1 MTIYTPPSPTVDG
14 QRITVSHL
22 VNNPVL
28 VQRTLRGLVNL
39 RLIGGQLLTGRVDM
53 TGSGAAIFEIGES
66 IYANDEAEVVDD
78 LMEYP
83 LTDDGDA
90 DLAVVAAGKY
100 GLATEIP
107 DALIA
112 RDRMDVV
119 MRKFTKI
126 ANRIAVGFDGR
137 VLSAIGSA
145 VDQTQPAAAAWSAAG
160 ADPFLDAMLAGA
172 VVDSLDEGYEVDT
185 LVAKPVPFARMVAQA
200 KIMNALPR
208 EGDNVVLTGRMVQIA
223 GYNILK
229 SNRLP
234 SGVDVMGLDS
244 TALGSIAFERQGGG
258 YQGDAADPQGVES
271 KVIRLDQQDGV
282 RIQARK
288 VAEPVVVE
296 PGAAVKLT
304 GVTA

>member
-1 MTIYTPPSPTVDG
+1 MTIYTPPAPTVDG
-14 QRITVSHL
+14 QTITVSHL

-39 RLIGGQLLTGRVDM
+39 RLIGGKLLTGRVDM
-53 TGSGAAIFEIGES
+53 TGSGSAIFEIGES
-66 IYANDEAEVVDD
+66 IYATDDAETIDD

-83 LTDDGDA
+83 LTDDENA
-90 DLAVVAAGKY
+90 DLAVVSAGKY

-112 RDRMDVV
+112 RNRMDVV
-119 MRKFTKI
+119 MRKLTKI
-126 ANRIAVGFDGR
+126 ANRIVVGFDGR
-137 VLSAIGSA
+137 VISAIGSA
-145 VDQTQPAAAAWSAAG
+145 VTQTQAASAAWNTAN
-160 ADPFLDAMLAGA
+160 ADPFLDAMLAGS
-172 VVDSLDEGYEVDT
+172 VVDDLEEGFAVDT
-185 LVAKPVPFARMVAQA
+185 LVAKPVAYARLVAQA

-208 EGDNVVLTGRMVQIA
+208 ESDNVVLTGRMTQIA
-223 GYNILK
+223 GYTILK

-234 SGVDVMGLDS
+234 SGVDVMGVDT

-258 YQGDAADPQGVES
+258 YEGDAADPNGVES
-271 KVIRLDQQDGV
+271 KVIRLEENDGV
-282 RIQARK
+282 RIQVRK

-304 GVTA
+304 GV